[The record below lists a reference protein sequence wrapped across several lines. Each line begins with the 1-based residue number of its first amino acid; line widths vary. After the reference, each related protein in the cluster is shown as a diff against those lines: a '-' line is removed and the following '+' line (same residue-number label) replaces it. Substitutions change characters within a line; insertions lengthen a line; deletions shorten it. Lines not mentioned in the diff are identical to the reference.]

1 MDVKICQVKMDVGRW
16 CVSSFWSSATLLLHR
31 LITTPAPT
39 AKLAYKLYG
48 KAGLIECNFPAPK
61 PKPRPANY
69 DHLHPEPLVDCSVL
83 YSPDDP
89 EVDVIFVHGLY
100 GSLANTWRQGEWRSR
115 YQKEIKIVPLRR
127 PHSTPTCTC
136 TEERITCSENAKE
149 TEVNETTSNETNV
162 NETRMKE
169 MTLNETE
176 INEINE
182 KDTLDVKNITKDDIF
197 ITEKFYTNH
206 QIEIMN
212 YDTQAQFVRDLFDMA
227 NELKPGDCKCEAK
240 CEVGCG
246 CLCDKCYSPCWPRDW
261 LQVDYPGARVISI
274 NYTSDPYLWRPL
286 WIKPSQRLR
295 LHERANQMISQL
307 LALGVGKRPI
317 IWVGH
322 SKGGLFI
329 KHIYCEAYDAYTKQ
343 MKNGETESNKQNTS
357 ECNNDNRINHCI
369 DKHTDNETSCD
380 ILGDKNENVSN
391 ETEINEVTCNL
402 DNIYNDSVDDG
413 GVKGSE
419 RMNEEIVH
427 PDLRVMSSYL
437 LVCLSVEELSSIYHK
452 SAGFMFYS
460 VPHRGSPLAD
470 IKTPVTARSVEL
482 MEICKDCDLVLHLHD
497 RWRLAASSLP
507 PVRSLVETDRTLMSL
522 LYLRIVSV
530 DSADPGVGSLHGV
543 SVDHREIC
551 KPTSRRCILYK
562 ELMTLMSTALQNY
575 KVQRP
580 LVTSQTTS

>member
-1 MDVKICQVKMDVGRW
+1 MSTEPRAISRSSSRW

-39 AKLAYKLYG
+39 
-48 KAGLIECNFPAPK
+48 APK

-83 YSPDDP
+83 YSPDQP

-115 YQKEIKIVPLRR
+115 YQKDIRIVPLRR

-136 TEERITCSENAKE
+136 TDERTTCGENAKE
-149 TEVNETTSNETNV
+149 TGLNEKKSNETS
-162 NETRMKE
+162 
-169 MTLNETE
+169 LNETG
-176 INEINE
+176 INEGGTNE
-182 KDTLDVKNITKDDIF
+182 IIEEDAAGVKNITKDDLF

-227 NELKPGDCKCEAK
+227 NEVKPGDCKCEAK
-240 CEVGCG
+240 CEAGCG

-295 LHERANQMISQL
+295 LHERADQMITQL
-307 LALGVGKRPI
+307 LALGVGRRPI

-329 KHIYCEAYDAYTKQ
+329 KHIYCEAYDAFTKQ
-343 MKNGETESNKQNTS
+343 MRGGETESNKQNTN

-369 DKHTDNETSCD
+369 DKHTDNETGRD
-380 ILGDKNENVSN
+380 LLDETNENDAN
-391 ETEINEVTCNL
+391 EIKRNEVTCNL
-402 DNIYNDSVDDG
+402 DNIYNDAVDCG
-413 GVKGSE
+413 GFKGE
-419 RMNEEIVH
+419 RMNEEILR
-427 PDLRVMSSYL
+427 PDLSDL
-437 LVCLSVEELSSIYHK
+437 PSIYQQ

-482 MEICKDCDLVLHLHD
+482 LEICKDCDLVMQLHE
-497 RWRLAASSLP
+497 RWRVASSSLP

-530 DSADPGVGSLHGV
+530 DSADPGVGALHGV

-551 KPTSRRCILYK
+551 KPTSRRCILYQ
-562 ELMTLMSTALQNY
+562 ELMTLMSTALQKY
-575 KVQRP
+575 TDHGR
-580 LVTSQTTS
+580 LVTSQQPPPSQSNHQQLGL